1 MKEKIST
8 LAARRIVLAA
18 QGFNEKRPA
27 SPVGRGHLKRYLGRN
42 GLLQMDSVNILVRA
56 HYMPMFSRYGAYPL
70 DLIDK
75 TAKGKRRLTFE
86 YWAHEASLLPIEVWP
101 LMRFRMERAARGER
115 IYKGIA
121 QFGVERAAHVDD
133 VYRAIASN
141 GAMSASDFERSGGKR
156 GWWGW
161 SDSKAALEWL
171 FWAGKITTAERRP
184 SFERVYD
191 LPERVLPSET
201 VNAPEV
207 SAADATRE
215 LLRISAKA
223 MGVSTATQLRDY
235 YRLAPEDVKR
245 GVPELVEA
253 GELVPLKVEGWS
265 QQAYLHRDAKQPRK
279 IDAQALLSP
288 FDPLVWERDRAESL
302 FGFFYRIEIYVPAHK
317 RVHGYYVLP
326 FLLGDTIA
334 ARVDLKGDRQA
345 SVLRVLAAHRE
356 PGAPKHVAEALA
368 DELRLMATW
377 LGLEGIEVSQ
387 AGDLAGELAGVL
399 PSPRLRGEGGPKGR
413 MRGK

>member
-1 MKEKIST
+1 MTEKIST
-8 LAARRIVLAA
+8 RIARRIVLAA
-18 QGFNEKRPA
+18 QGFGERRPTA
-27 SPVGRGHLKRYLGRN
+27 PVGRSHLKRYLGRN

-75 TAKGKRRLTFE
+75 AAKGKRRTMFE
-86 YWAHEASLLPIEVWP
+86 YWAHEASLLPVETWP
-101 LMRFRMERAARGER
+101 LMRFRMQRAARGER
-115 IYKGIA
+115 IYKGVA
-121 QFGVERAAHVDD
+121 TFGVERAAHIEAL
-133 VYRAIASN
+133 YREIERN
-141 GAMSASDFERSGGKR
+141 GPMAASDFESEKGPG

-161 SDSKAALEWL
+161 NETKIGLEWL
-171 FWAGKITTAERRP
+171 FWAGRITTAHRRA

-191 LPERVLPSET
+191 LPERVLPPEI

-223 MGVSTATQLRDY
+223 MGVSTATHLRDY
-235 YRLAPEDVKR
+235 FRLAPDDVKR

-253 GELVPLKVEGWS
+253 GELIPVKVECWS
-265 QQAYLHRDAKQPRK
+265 QPAYLYRDARQPRR
-279 IDAQALLSP
+279 IDARALLSP
-288 FDPLVWERDRAESL
+288 FDPLVWERDRAEGL

-326 FLLGDTIA
+326 FLLGDGIA

-345 SVLRVLAAHRE
+345 GILRVLAAHRE
-356 PGAPKHVAEALA
+356 PGAAPHVAEALA
-368 DELRLMATW
+368 EELRLMAGW
-377 LGLEGIEVSQ
+377 LGLAKIEVSDS
-387 AGDLAGELAGVL
+387 GDLAKQL
-399 PSPRLRGEGGPKGR
+399 KGAV
-413 MRGK
+413 G